1 VSVSAIARPVRRDD
15 RVVLPWLIGLALM
28 ILLMVVI
35 GGITRLTESGLSITE
50 WQPVSG
56 ALPPLSDAAWA
67 AAFDGYKQIP
77 QYAERHAGMSLDEFK
92 SIFFWEYVH
101 RLWGRLIGLAA
112 IVPPLFFLA
121 RGGLSRAETW
131 QYLAVPVLVGLQGVL
146 GWYMVKSGLSVRTS
160 VSQYRLTAHLALA
173 VLIYGYVVWLA
184 ADRLAAHRTIDAF
197 DDGRLRMA
205 ARIVLGLAS
214 VTLLAG
220 GFMAGLR
227 AGLTYNSFPLM
238 DGRLFPDGYFLMQ
251 PWWINPFENI
261 TAVNFDH
268 RWLAITTFGAIAGL
282 WVAARRRHAPRRV
295 RLPIDLMFAVAVV
308 QVALG
313 ISTLLLAVP
322 IPLAAAHQTGA
333 LLLFTCALLT
343 VHGLSV
349 RRA

>member
-1 VSVSAIARPVRRDD
+1 MTVSAIAFPARRDD
-15 RVVLPWLIGLALM
+15 RAVLSWLIGIAAM

-50 WQPVSG
+50 WQPVTG
-56 ALPPLSDAAWA
+56 ILPPRGEAAWR

-77 QYAERHAGMSLDEFK
+77 EYAQIHAGMSLEEFK

-112 IVPPLFFLA
+112 ILPLIIFLA
-121 RGGLSRAETW
+121 RGQIRRGEAWR
-131 QYLAVPVLVGLQGVL
+131 YLAVPMLVGLQGVL

-184 ADRLAAHRTIDAF
+184 ADRFGDGVRVEA
-197 DDGRLRMA
+197 GRLRSA
-205 ARIVLGLAS
+205 SRIVLGLAIL
-214 VTLLAG
+214 TLLAG
-220 GFMAGLR
+220 GFMAGLH

-238 DGRLFPDGYFLMQ
+238 DGKLFPDGYFLMR

-268 RWLAITTFGAIAGL
+268 RWLAIMTFGSIVAL
-282 WVAARRRHAPRRV
+282 WIAARGVPLPRAI
-295 RLPIDLMFAVAVV
+295 RLPLDLMLMMAVI
-308 QVALG
+308 QVGLG
-313 ISTLLLAVP
+313 ISTLALAVP

-333 LLLFTCALLT
+333 ILLFTCALLT
-343 VHGLSV
+343 VHGL
-349 RRA
+349 RKPR